1 MTEKNQP
8 ERNAAGKALFA
19 VQFALLLH
27 NSGREEEGNTHLIR
41 AQEILMALETKL
53 DEETKK

>member
-1 MTEKNQP
+1 MSDQKTP

-41 AQEILMALETKL
+41 AQEILMKLE
-53 DEETKK
+53 EEIDNVRL